1 MNKYLFFILVS
12 MLLCV
17 KNNYWNLGLAIT
29 NQSKKVIKKNIK
41 INDII
46 AEDSYILNK
55 NMTIYTL
62 DKSYIV
68 EPKKYEN
75 AIYEGEESMGSNY
88 FNDIKSLIANSQ
100 YFEAAK
106 KIAEIDE
113 ENIEIIFNNF
123 DEFYYNSSM
132 VYYNLG
138 NMEEAKQYIENI
150 SNRENNP
157 ELIFLE
163 ALILKD
169 SSPEKSNSML
179 ENIIKYFPNN
189 DYADYAAAI
198 LKDNQ

>member
-1 MNKYLFFILVS
+1 MNKFLFFILIS

-29 NQSKKVIKKNIK
+29 NQSKKIIKKDIK

-55 NMTIYTL
+55 NTTIYTL

-75 AIYEGEESMGSNY
+75 AINEGEESMDPNY

-113 ENIEIIFNNF
+113 ENIEIIFNDS

-138 NMEEAKQYIENI
+138 NMEEARQSIENV
-150 SNRENNP
+150 SNRENKP

-169 SSPEKSNSML
+169 SNPKKSNSML

>member
-1 MNKYLFFILVS
+1 

-29 NQSKKVIKKNIK
+29 NQSKKVIKKDIK

-55 NMTIYTL
+55 NTTIYTL

-68 EPKKYEN
+68 EPKKHEN
-75 AIYEGEESMGSNY
+75 AIHEGEESMGPNY

-113 ENIEIIFNNF
+113 ENIEIIFNDS

-138 NMEEAKQYIENI
+138 NMEEARQSIENV

-169 SSPEKSNSML
+169 SNPKKSNSML

>member
-29 NQSKKVIKKNIK
+29 NQSKKVIKKDIK

>member
-1 MNKYLFFILVS
+1 MNKCLFFILIS
-12 MLLCV
+12 TLLCV

-29 NQSKKVIKKNIK
+29 NQSKKVIKKDIK

-55 NMTIYTL
+55 NATIYTL

-75 AIYEGEESMGSNY
+75 AINEGEEKIGSSY

-113 ENIEIIFNNF
+113 ENIKIIFNDS

-138 NMEEAKQYIENI
+138 NMEEAKQSIENI

-169 SSPEKSNSML
+169 TNAKKSNSML

>member
-1 MNKYLFFILVS
+1 M
-12 MLLCV
+12 
-17 KNNYWNLGLAIT
+17 
-29 NQSKKVIKKNIK
+29 
-41 INDII
+41 
-46 AEDSYILNK
+46 
-55 NMTIYTL
+55 
-62 DKSYIV
+62 

-75 AIYEGEESMGSNY
+75 AIHEGEESIGPNY
-88 FNDIKSLIANSQ
+88 FNDIKSLIANNQ

-113 ENIEIIFNNF
+113 ENIEIIFNDS

-138 NMEEAKQYIENI
+138 NMEEAKQSIENV

-169 SSPEKSNSML
+169 SNPKKSNTML

>member
-1 MNKYLFFILVS
+1 MNKCLFFILIS
-12 MLLCV
+12 ISLCV

-29 NQSKKVIKKNIK
+29 NQSKKVIKKDIQ
-41 INDII
+41 INDIV

-55 NMTIYTL
+55 NTTIYTL

-75 AIYEGEESMGSNY
+75 AIYEGEESTDPNY

-113 ENIEIIFNNF
+113 ENIEIIFNAP

-138 NMEEAKQYIENI
+138 NMEEAKQSIESI

-169 SSPEKSNSML
+169 SNPKKSNFML

>member
-1 MNKYLFFILVS
+1 MNKFLFFILIS

-29 NQSKKVIKKNIK
+29 NQSKKVIKKDIK

-55 NMTIYTL
+55 NTTIYTL

-75 AIYEGEESMGSNY
+75 AINEGEESMDPNY

-113 ENIEIIFNNF
+113 ENIEIIFNDS

-138 NMEEAKQYIENI
+138 NMEEARQSIENV
-150 SNRENNP
+150 SNRENKP

-169 SSPEKSNSML
+169 SNPKKSNSML

>member
-1 MNKYLFFILVS
+1 MNKYLFLILIS
-12 MLLCV
+12 MLLCD

-29 NQSKKVIKKNIK
+29 NQSKKVIKKDIK

-55 NMTIYTL
+55 NTTIYTL

-75 AIYEGEESMGSNY
+75 AIHEGEESMGPNY

-113 ENIEIIFNNF
+113 ENIEIIFNDS

-138 NMEEAKQYIENI
+138 NMEEARQSIENV

-169 SSPEKSNSML
+169 SNPKKSNSML